1 KPVDEWN
8 SLVPIKPEGKKH
20 PLYIIHGAGSNILSF
35 YDIAKHTDPEQ
46 PVYGLQPKGL
56 DGKEKPLTSV
66 EAIAAHFINEIIA
79 HIHNGPYRLAGYSFG
94 GIIAYEMAQQLRA
107 LGKEVKHLIMFD
119 TIVYEDANSKNR
131 LVMLLDEIG
140 YQVKKRWF

>member
-1 KPVDEWN
+1 QMGRKLPLSILIKHPTVHQLAKVICDNGKPVDEWN

-56 DGKEKPLTSV
+56 DGKEEPLTSV

-79 HIHNGPYRLAGYSFG
+79 HNPNGPYRLAGYSFG

-107 LGKEVKHLIMFD
+107 LGK
-119 TIVYEDANSKNR
+119 
-131 LVMLLDEIG
+131 
-140 YQVKKRWF
+140 